1 MRSLSM
7 SLIAAMAIVALP
19 ASATATPVSGVFAGV
34 TFVTVPEPPNPDL
47 VLAVRSMT
55 FALDDK
61 DQTPRERPVAV
72 EYGDAYHLRAK
83 IHKYASI
90 ATLPLF
96 VAEAFV
102 GQSLYNDPSESK
114 KSAHL
119 AIATGIGALFA
130 INGTTGV
137 WNMIESRKD
146 PKDRTRRIV
155 HGVLMLAASAGF
167 LAAAATGPHRE
178 DEHGQTGTFNTAQA
192 NTHRAIVFTSFTLA
206 TTSYLIML
214 FHR

>member
-1 MRSLSM
+1 MRSISM
-7 SLIAAMAIVALP
+7 SLIAAVAIVVLP
-19 ASATATPVSGVFAGV
+19 CSAMAKPAPGVLAGV
-34 TFVTVPEPPNPDL
+34 TFVTAPQPPRPDPF
-47 VLAVRSMT
+47 AAIRSMT
-55 FALDDK
+55 FAMDDE
-61 DQTPRERPVAV
+61 DQTPRQRPAAV
-72 EYGDAYHLRAK
+72 EYSDAYHLRAK

-96 VAEAFV
+96 AAEAYV
-102 GQSLYNDPSESK
+102 GQSLYNDPTESK

-130 INGTTGV
+130 VNGTTGV

-146 PKDRTRRIV
+146 PNGRTRRTV

-167 LAAAATGPHRE
+167 LAAAATGPHSE

-192 NTHRAIVFTSFTLA
+192 NTHRAIVFTSFSLA